1 MNESATVL
9 IVDDDPGIR
18 QALELLMASAGIA
31 SQSFG
36 SGGNFLA
43 ARKPEGPACV
53 LLDLSMPDMDG
64 LEVQK
69 RLQDEEPDL
78 PVVFL
83 TGHGDVPVA
92 VRALKH
98 GAMDFFQK
106 PDFDHQEL
114 LRTIRDALESH
125 ENALVS
131 GEEQRRIR
139 DGIGSLSPREL
150 EVARLAAA
158 GNANKVIGIEL
169 GISERTVE
177 VHRGRAMKKLGLR
190 RAADLVRAEPTLAE
204 VAAD

>member
-1 MNESATVL
+1 MNENATVL
-9 IVDDDPGIR
+9 IIDDDPGIR
-18 QALELLMASAGIA
+18 QALELLMAS
-31 SQSFG
+31 
-36 SGGNFLA
+36 SGLA
-43 ARKPEGPACV
+43 ARTYESGRDFLDAEKPEGAACV

-64 LEVQK
+64 MEVQ
-69 RLQDEEPDL
+69 RQLQEQDPSL
-78 PVVFL
+78 PVIFL

-114 LRTIRDALESH
+114 LQTIRQALTAH
-125 ENALVS
+125 EATLS
-131 GEEQRRIR
+131 TSAEQQRIR
-139 DGIGSLSPREL
+139 DGIDSLSRREL

-158 GNANKVIGIEL
+158 GKANKVIGIEL

-204 VAAD
+204 VASD